1 MNLLMR
7 ECLFYLGTVKEQKK
21 IYVLLGPLIKRSGKV
36 VHIRSLVQPYKEV
49 LRFGYGQH
57 NRWKRT
63 YEEFVIRQT
72 NKNGELSL
80 N

>member
-21 IYVLLGPLIKRSGKV
+21 IYVLLGPLIKRSSKV

-49 LRFGYGQH
+49 LRFGYGHTQQMETH
-57 NRWKRT
+57 
-63 YEEFVIRQT
+63 IRGVCHTTDKQ
-72 NKNGELSL
+72 EW
-80 N
+80 